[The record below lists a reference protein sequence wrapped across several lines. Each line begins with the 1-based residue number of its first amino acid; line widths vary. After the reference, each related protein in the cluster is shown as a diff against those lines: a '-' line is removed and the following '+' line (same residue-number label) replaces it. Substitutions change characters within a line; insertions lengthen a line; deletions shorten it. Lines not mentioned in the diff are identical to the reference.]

1 MVEQVLLDFI
11 RALRQSGVRIS
22 VAETMDAVNAAKFTG
37 YADREI
43 LRNTLGATLAKS
55 RREEEIFETCF
66 DRFFAADD
74 YPDIDDENSPSLL
87 EEGNEQTAPLT
98 EMILSGDMASLA
110 ASLREA
116 ADRADVKN
124 ISFFTQKA
132 LFGRRILQ
140 AMGVEDLIRDIKVL
154 SGSGNEEDRLTAE
167 YLKQAKDVLRERVRD
182 FVEKQYSLFAKNV
195 TDELLERYLKDARL
209 SNVEERDFMRMHV
222 LIRKMVKRLNDV
234 HSRRKKTAKRGILDL
249 KKTLRAN
256 VAYNGLIV
264 VPKWKTKKINRP
276 DIVAIC
282 DISRSVEKVVRFFLL
297 FLYSLNDSLA
307 KVRSF
312 VFCSNL
318 VQASH
323 VFENYRV
330 EEALDRILKGK
341 DLDLMLS
348 STDYGRSFMDFK
360 EQWLDRV
367 TQKTTIMI
375 LGDARNNFGNPRT
388 EIFKLL
394 QERSKR
400 IVWLNPEPRS
410 FWGTGD
416 SEMKRYLPYCFL
428 ARECSTVNH
437 IQRVVDYMLRTQN

>member
-1 MVEQVLLDFI
+1 MEQVLLDFI

-22 VAETMDAVNAAKFTG
+22 VAETMDAVNAARITG
-37 YADREI
+37 YSDREI

-55 RREEEIFETCF
+55 RREEEIFEACF
-66 DRFFAADD
+66 DRFFDADD
-74 YPDIDDENSPSLL
+74 YPDMDGENIPSLL
-87 EEGNEQTAPLT
+87 EEGEKQTAPLT
-98 EMILSGDMASLA
+98 QMILSGDMASLA
-110 ASLREA
+110 TSLRDA
-116 ADRADVKN
+116 GDRANVKN
-124 ISFFTQKA
+124 ISFFTQKS

-140 AMGVEDLIRDIKVL
+140 AMGVEDLIRDIKRL
-154 SGSGNEEDRLTAE
+154 SGSGNEEDRQAAE
-167 YLKQAKDVLRERVRD
+167 YLRQAKDVLNERVRD

-195 TDELLERYLKDARL
+195 TDELLERFLRDTKL
-209 SNVEERDFMRMHV
+209 SNVEERDFRRMHA

-234 HSRRKKTAKRGILDL
+234 HSRRKKTARRGLLDL

-256 VAYNGLIV
+256 VAYHGLIV
-264 VPKWKTKKINRP
+264 YPKWKTKKINRP

-318 VQASH
+318 VQVSH

-360 EQWLDRV
+360 DQWLDRV

-375 LGDARNNFGNPRT
+375 LGDARNNFGNART
-388 EIFKLL
+388 EILKLL

-437 IQRVVDYMLRTQN
+437 IQRTVDYMLRTRN

>member
-1 MVEQVLLDFI
+1 L
-11 RALRQSGVRIS
+11 
-22 VAETMDAVNAAKFTG
+22 
-37 YADREI
+37 
-43 LRNTLGATLAKS
+43 
-55 RREEEIFETCF
+55 
-66 DRFFAADD
+66 
-74 YPDIDDENSPSLL
+74 
-87 EEGNEQTAPLT
+87 
-98 EMILSGDMASLA
+98 
-110 ASLREA
+110 
-116 ADRADVKN
+116 
-124 ISFFTQKA
+124 
-132 LFGRRILQ
+132 
-140 AMGVEDLIRDIKVL
+140 
-154 SGSGNEEDRLTAE
+154 
-167 YLKQAKDVLRERVRD
+167 
-182 FVEKQYSLFAKNV
+182 
-195 TDELLERYLKDARL
+195 
-209 SNVEERDFMRMHV
+209 
-222 LIRKMVKRLNDV
+222 
-234 HSRRKKTAKRGILDL
+234 LDL

-256 VAYNGLIV
+256 VAYHGLIV
-264 VPKWKTKKINRP
+264 YPKWKTKKINRP

-318 VQASH
+318 VQVSH

-360 EQWLDRV
+360 DQWLDRV

-375 LGDARNNFGNPRT
+375 LGDARNNFGNART
-388 EIFKLL
+388 EILKLL

-437 IQRVVDYMLRTQN
+437 IQRTVDYMLRTRN